1 MTLML
6 KTYFW
11 FIFVNLYTP
20 VSYTSLFVHNQVKW
34 NQCEEDPNY
43 QNTFSHRKSSLLWTV
58 CVLMTCC
65 SFPSCG
71 KQKMQHCLSRGSGT
85 LTWES
90 NRPAENKPAV
100 TETTWQTG
108 TPPTCS
114 QEETLTLLWN
124 VNFREQNRT
133 SSADFTV
140 SPDVWGSIRDGH
152 TVGTSGPNGVK
163 LGTKKTFW
171 RLRNSDNQF
180 EQTVLHCWS
189 LFEYLAYRQ
198 FAPLFPSA
206 AVFPSSTCSTR
217 VFCRQSHE
225 ATWHRCWADNS
236 VHSLYSIAIFW
247 KELMLLMGDG
257 ATFPGLSPDAANID
271 LMWLISCFRFH
282 CEKYLQIKTAP
293 HQPHRSDVIVF
304 F

>member
-1 MTLML
+1 M
-6 KTYFW
+6 FSGG
-11 FIFVNLYTP
+11 NA
-20 VSYTSLFVHNQVKW
+20 
-34 NQCEEDPNY
+34 D
-43 QNTFSHRKSSLLWTV
+43 TFMKCKLQ
-58 CVLMTCC
+58 
-65 SFPSCG
+65 G
-71 KQKMQHCLSRGSGT
+71 
-85 LTWES
+85 
-90 NRPAENKPAV
+90 A
-100 TETTWQTG
+100 
-108 TPPTCS
+108 
-114 QEETLTLLWN
+114 
-124 VNFREQNRT
+124 EQNFISGLHCEPWCLKIHKRRSHCQYFRSKWSKT
-133 SSADFTV
+133 
-140 SPDVWGSIRDGH
+140 GH
-152 TVGTSGPNGVK
+152 KENFLT
-163 LGTKKTFW
+163 
-171 RLRNSDNQF
+171 NSDNQF

-257 ATFPGLSPDAANID
+257 ATFPGLSPDVANID

-304 F
+304 FNYPTLALFPPLCHLVVPSSSSAVAWWFSDWRIGPAHCLPPPTSS